1 MKKSL
6 VELHRQRGR
15 LIERIAHQRATLARE
30 VAPVKAACDATD
42 WALATA
48 RDTIRYATGLVQR
61 HPAAT
66 AGLAATL
73 IALKPL
79 RAMRLLG
86 RILLVWR
93 SWRTL
98 REWLPRGVTK

>member
-1 MKKSL
+1 MRKSL

-30 VAPVKAACDATD
+30 AAPLKAACDVTD
-42 WALATA
+42 WALATV
-48 RDTIRYATGLVQR
+48 RDTIRHTSELVQR

-66 AGLAATL
+66 AGLAAAL
-73 IALKPL
+73 FALKP
-79 RAMRLLG
+79 RRVMRWLG
-86 RILLVWR
+86 RTLFVWR

-98 REWLPRGVTK
+98 RQWLPRW